1 MAIGNA
7 ADGATVMAMTRIRTG
22 TVLCELPPDLG
33 LPLVAGGG
41 YHAFTRAISSPTKS
55 RRGVHAVLQLD
66 RSAVWTIDGQRLL
79 PVRAGEVALIAP
91 GQTFHGAGGID
102 YPNAHVW
109 LDLDPAARGGA
120 RHGPFDAVERTA
132 FAQALRALGTT
143 VLRGDADLAGAAR
156 EFVACLTA
164 PRVPRATLRAALA
177 LLLARLA
184 VAVEGQCAAPRDALV
199 ETALAR
205 IDAQLDGGRLT
216 VTGLSTNARLS
227 PTVFTRR
234 FRATTG
240 WSPAAWVAFRRTWR
254 AAERLRQGDES
265 VTAVAHALGFPS
277 SQYLATCIR
286 RHLGVT
292 AKKLRAGAGAAD
304 LA

>member
-1 MAIGNA
+1 
-7 ADGATVMAMTRIRTG
+7 MTRIRNG
-22 TVLCELPPDLG
+22 TVLCELPTDLDM
-33 LPLVAGGG
+33 PLVAGGG
-41 YHAFTRAISSPTKS
+41 YHAFTSALSSPVKS
-55 RRGVHAVLQLD
+55 RRGVHVVLQLD
-66 RSAVWTIDGQRLL
+66 RSAVWAINRQRLL

-91 GQTFHGAGGID
+91 GQTFHGAVGVD
-102 YPNAHVW
+102 YPNAHIW
-109 LDLDPAARGGA
+109 LDLDLAARGA
-120 RHGPFDAVERTA
+120 ERHGPFDATERA
-132 FAQALRALGTT
+132 SFAHALRALGTT

-156 EFVACLTA
+156 GFVSCLTA
-164 PRVPRATLRAALA
+164 PQVSRATLRAALA

-184 VAVEGQCAAPRDALV
+184 VAVAGQRAAPRDALV

-205 IDAQLDGGRLT
+205 IDVQLDGGRLT
-216 VTGLSTNARLS
+216 VTGLAASARLS

-234 FRATTG
+234 FRIATG

-265 VTAVAHALGFPS
+265 VITVAHALGFPS

-292 AKKLRAGAGAAD
+292 AGKLRAGKSLLSG
-304 LA
+304 